1 MLLCLVVDVLW
12 VLWVL
17 LVLGLA
23 RARPPRAL
31 ILALPPPPAGGG
43 KKNPAAPAP
52 FCVGSPV
59 LRIAVQPGDYIH
71 AVADQGPRDVAL
83 TLFDSRGRQLLKVDS
98 LTAETAPHRPAEE
111 IHWVADAP
119 GELRIELSL
128 LEGPTG
134 LPCALRLAEH
144 RRATAA
150 DRWRAL
156 AEADLARAHA
166 LRRTYEPKACR
177 AGAAVYESAEHRFA
191 DLGLPRRQAEALLG
205 LGQLQSE
212 CLHDDQAA

>member
-1 MLLCLVVDVLW
+1 MLFRLVVDVLA
-12 VLWVL
+12 VLAVL
-17 LVLGLA
+17 YVLGPA
-23 RARPPRAL
+23 RARAPRAL
-31 ILALPPPPAGGG
+31 LLLLLLLGCRGR
-43 KKNPAAPAP
+43 APL
-52 FCVGSPV
+52 CVGSPV

-191 DLGLPRRQAEALLG
+191 D
-205 LGQLQSE
+205 
-212 CLHDDQAA
+212 